1 MFQAHTMAPLHLL
14 GNNFILSLSK
24 KSSETPSYALTP
36 DMKVETDENGEVT
49 SSGFDEEEFDDESQ
63 EFLDRKEL
71 LLKMEAATNWKNKQI
86 TSNETVISKGCFDLS
101 L

>member
-1 MFQAHTMAPLHLL
+1 MAPLHLL

-24 KSSETPSYALTP
+24 NSSEATLHQTT
-36 DMKVETDENGEVT
+36 DIKLETSEENGELT
-49 SSGFDEEEFDDESQ
+49 SSGFDEEEFEDESQ

-71 LLKMEAATNWKNKQI
+71 LVKMEAATNWRNKQSLS
-86 TSNETVISKGCFDLS
+86 TETLISKGNFDIS

>member
-1 MFQAHTMAPLHLL
+1 MAPLHLL
-14 GNNFILSLSK
+14 GSNFILSLSK
-24 KSSETPSYALTP
+24 KASEPSHHTT
-36 DMKVETDENGEVT
+36 DVKQETLEENGELT

-71 LLKMEAATNWKNKQI
+71 LVKLEAATNCRYKQSH
-86 TSNETVISKGCFDLS
+86 SNETIISKGSFDIS